1 MVLEY
6 KRYNSPQWKEI
17 ARQVRI
23 RDNMTCQMC
32 GRKVWGSD
40 SHVHHIVPLSQ
51 GGTTTLDN
59 LILLCSDCH
68 SKVHN
73 RYLNVRNR
81 KNKRIDIYV

>member
-32 GRKVWGSD
+32 GRKVFGKD
-40 SHVHHIVPLSQ
+40 AHVHHIDENRQHNDMS
-51 GGTTTLDN
+51 N
-59 LILLCSDCH
+59 LILLCPHCH

-81 KNKRIDIYV
+81 KNKKIDLYV